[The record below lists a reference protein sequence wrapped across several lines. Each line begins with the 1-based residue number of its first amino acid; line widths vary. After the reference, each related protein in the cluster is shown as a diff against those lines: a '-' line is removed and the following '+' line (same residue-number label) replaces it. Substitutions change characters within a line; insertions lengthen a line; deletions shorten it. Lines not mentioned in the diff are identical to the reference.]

1 MPAVLRRCAVRLE
14 WLIDL
19 PKPWPART
27 AGQGTPPGI
36 TTDATGLQDLDTD
49 ANTNL
54 RAIPGARVKQPV
66 MKAQVV
72 DDADVVTCVLVHDP
86 G

>member
-1 MPAVLRRCAVRLE
+1 LPAVFRRCRVRLE

-19 PKPWPART
+19 PKYWPART

-36 TTDATGLQDLDTD
+36 TTEATGRQDLDTD

-54 RAIPGARVKQPV
+54 RARPGAHVKQPV

-72 DDADVVTCVLVHDP
+72 EDADVVTCVLVYDP